1 MTLPPASPWIT
12 IGQAATGSSTTL
24 TLDSQSHIASNDD
37 GSGTVTTISDGGTDA
52 EGIEIGT
59 GILGTD
65 FAALAKTIDTD
76 ADDKLDDETRGLFI
90 MQYDFRQISDDVC
103 GANDMDSASYNA
115 HLDSLNIEVRDNDT
129 VLINLVKQVQKGEIA
144 IEDYVTADVDAMDDG
159 EIVVEI
165 GCRTG
170 ATGQGTTYNSMA
182 DSTYFFVDF
191 MTFASGVN
199 NAVYRVMVEE
209 TDDGSGEFA
218 GGVEYIMLNQSTADI
233 STGFPDRTH
242 LDDVVYMLMTGD
254 MVGVSA
260 PRAQVSD
267 VDGDGVS
274 TPQATQMDAMTH
286 SATVSFDSESYKI
299 ADTVT
304 VTVDDQDLN
313 TDSVLIEVY
322 TIASGT
328 DLVED
333 GDSVNV
339 AAGASFSHILEIT
352 FDDETWEA
360 NACTQVSGSV
370 DDFHQTGFV
379 LAETAMDSGVF
390 QGTFQVP
397 DEYCSDQTTDEFRTT
412 TGKDMEVNYIDFYDS
427 ASNTIE
433 VGAGAAIVANTG
445 SITLD
450 RDVYPVPFDASV
462 TSNANY
468 AFLDQAAGAQSTH
481 TGADDGDVTVYAWI
495 DDADYDQSPT
505 GQDQIAATGG
515 NTISGTACGDCG
527 PVVVKIYRGSDY
539 RIQATAGNDIA
550 TTNSIKSDGTTA
562 ENRTELGPITET
574 EASSGVFELEFTLGH
589 DSSYSQTASTVIK
602 QGDILTVEYTD
613 PTDASGDSTYLAT
626 DSATFDLRTGVLT
639 SDKSVYVIGQDVILS
654 IIDDDLNL
662 DSDSTET
669 YGLDLIEWDS
679 DAAEVLLDSTSAFDP
694 EPNGLRE
701 TGSNTGVFQTVI
713 EFPSDIEFNGT

>member
-1 MTLPPASPWIT
+1 
-12 IGQAATGSSTTL
+12 
-24 TLDSQSHIASNDD
+24 
-37 GSGTVTTISDGGTDA
+37 
-52 EGIEIGT
+52 
-59 GILGTD
+59 
-65 FAALAKTIDTD
+65 
-76 ADDKLDDETRGLFI
+76 
-90 MQYDFRQISDDVC
+90 
-103 GANDMDSASYNA
+103 
-115 HLDSLNIEVRDNDT
+115 
-129 VLINLVKQVQKGEIA
+129 
-144 IEDYVTADVDAMDDG
+144 VTADVDAMDDG
-159 EIVVEI
+159 EFVVEI

-191 MTFASGVN
+191 MTIASGVN
-199 NAVYRVMVEE
+199 NTVYRIQVEE

-233 STGFPDRTH
+233 STQFPDRTH

-397 DEYCSDQTTDEFRTT
+397 DEYCSDQSTD
-412 TGKDMEVNYIDFYDS
+412 
-427 ASNTIE
+427 
-433 VGAGAAIVANTG
+433 
-445 SITLD
+445 
-450 RDVYPVPFDASV
+450 
-462 TSNANY
+462 
-468 AFLDQAAGAQSTH
+468 
-481 TGADDGDVTVYAWI
+481 
-495 DDADYDQSPT
+495 
-505 GQDQIAATGG
+505 
-515 NTISGTACGDCG
+515 
-527 PVVVKIYRGSDY
+527 
-539 RIQATAGNDIA
+539 
-550 TTNSIKSDGTTA
+550 
-562 ENRTELGPITET
+562 
-574 EASSGVFELEFTLGH
+574 
-589 DSSYSQTASTVIK
+589 
-602 QGDILTVEYTD
+602 
-613 PTDASGDSTYLAT
+613 
-626 DSATFDLRTGVLT
+626 
-639 SDKSVYVIGQDVILS
+639 
-654 IIDDDLNL
+654 
-662 DSDSTET
+662 
-669 YGLDLIEWDS
+669 
-679 DAAEVLLDSTSAFDP
+679 
-694 EPNGLRE
+694 
-701 TGSNTGVFQTVI
+701 
-713 EFPSDIEFNGT
+713 